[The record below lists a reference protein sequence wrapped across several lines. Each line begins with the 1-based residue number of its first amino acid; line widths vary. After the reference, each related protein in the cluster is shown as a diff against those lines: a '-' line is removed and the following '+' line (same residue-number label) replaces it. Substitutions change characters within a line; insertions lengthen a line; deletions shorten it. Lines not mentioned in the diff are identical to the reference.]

1 MYIELSCVSVQ
12 TVKNDLSASIRGDE
26 VEKNEQ
32 ISNSN
37 SAKTDNELKYNRFQ
51 CSGCGYIYDPSEGI
65 KKFEISKGTSF
76 LDIERE
82 RFRCPVCR
90 AKFGAYVD
98 IGPRLK
104 PSGFDENLG
113 YGFGFNNLP
122 AGQKN
127 VLIFGGL
134 AFAAACFL
142 SLYSLR

>member
-1 MYIELSCVSVQ
+1 VQ
-12 TVKNDLSASIRGDE
+12 TVQDDFKTASDVNQEEKKDQMSDSKSFEKDDE
-26 VEKNEQ
+26 
-32 ISNSN
+32 I
-37 SAKTDNELKYNRFQ
+37 KYHRFE
-51 CSGCGYIYDPSEGI
+51 CSGCGYIYDPLEGL
-65 KKFEISKGTSF
+65 KKFSIPKGTLF
-76 LDIERE
+76 EDVDKQK
-82 RFRCPVCR
+82 FRCPVCR
-90 AKFGAYVD
+90 AGFAAYID

>member
-1 MYIELSCVSVQ
+1 VQ
-12 TVKNDLSASIRGDE
+12 TVKDDLERTSS
-26 VEKNEQ
+26 
-32 ISNSN
+32 
-37 SAKTDNELKYNRFQ
+37 DNEVVGENKISEGSSPEKVDELKDHRFQ
-51 CSGCGYIYDPSEGI
+51 CVGCGYIYDPLEGL
-65 KKFEISKGTSF
+65 KKFNIPKGTSF
-76 LDIERE
+76 VDIQKEK
-82 RFRCPVCR
+82 FRCPVCR
-90 AKFGAYVD
+90 ARFDAYVS